1 MSPNSSLQASCDA
14 ITQVSKV
21 SPCFKISLIFAAAA
35 AAAVAPTAASSD
47 ISIVKELERTRVDD
61 DDDDDDGVVV
71 LELQELTHLVN
82 EKSKCDIDALLRKNS

>member
-21 SPCFKISLIFAAAA
+21 SPCFKISLIFAAA
-35 AAAVAPTAASSD
+35 SSD
-47 ISIVKELERTRVDD
+47 IAIVKELERTREDDDD

-82 EKSKCDIDALLRKNS
+82 EKSKCEIDALLRKNS